1 MAASNKPQQQHR
13 HPVIIYTHSPK
24 VIHTHPKDFMALVQK
39 LTGLNHT
46 EDDGKCNN
54 SSSLQP
60 KQEPSNEISG
70 DKEIERKKGILNRNE
85 DSDSSVI
92 TEENNCS
99 SNIGENQVNS
109 CFMGAEPV
117 LLEPPMNPY
126 VTNFSNE
133 FMCSNQPLL
142 NYSDS
147 LFFSSNTT
155 VSVPSSVALE
165 AMKEY
170 RDY

>member
-1 MAASNKPQQQHR
+1 
-13 HPVIIYTHSPK
+13 
-24 VIHTHPKDFMALVQK
+24 MALVQK

-54 SSSLQP
+54 SSSSQP

-70 DKEIERKKGILNRNE
+70 DKESERKKGILNRNE

-109 CFMGAEPV
+109 CFMGSEPV
-117 LLEPPMNPY
+117 LLESPMNPY
-126 VTNFSNE
+126 VTNLHVLPSSSNE

-155 VSVPSSVALE
+155 VSVPSSVTLE